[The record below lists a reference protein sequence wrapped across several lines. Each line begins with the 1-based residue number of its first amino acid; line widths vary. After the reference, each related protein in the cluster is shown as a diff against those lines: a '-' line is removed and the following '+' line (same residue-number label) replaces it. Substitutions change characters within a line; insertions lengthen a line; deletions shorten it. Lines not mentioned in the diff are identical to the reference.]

1 MNNMEGSLFAEP
13 FCGGASVSISLL
25 EDGIVGSVALNDVDP
40 LIAAL
45 WETVFN
51 ASEAEWLADQVL
63 SIPLNIE
70 EWARQKGMSPANRRE
85 AALKCLY
92 LNRTSFN
99 GIIHKSGP
107 IGGWGQE
114 KRTVGARFNRDR
126 LAQRVLALAT
136 LEDRVVVSNEG
147 WEGFCNRMSR
157 HRNAFIYLDPPYYY
171 KAEQLYGYVFDA
183 NEHAR
188 LRDYLMD
195 LESPWILSYDNTE
208 EVRKLYHRRG
218 LQARVVDNTYSAHP
232 LGGASF
238 IGRELLYSNMDRLPP
253 PDANGQHVGITV
265 RNSAQANEM
274 PGLMRT
280 PISANACVRYAD

>member
-1 MNNMEGSLFAEP
+1 MQTKTKSILRYPGSKARFTPLIAEAISMNNMEGSLFAEP

-70 EWARQKGMSPANRRE
+70 EWNRQKGMSPANRRE

-107 IGGWGQE
+107 IGGWGKKSE
-114 KRTVGARFNRDR
+114 RLVRDLIGIVWRNGFLRSLPLKIVLRSAMKAGKASVTGCPGTAMR
-126 LAQRVLALAT
+126 LSTSTRRITTRQ
-136 LEDRVVVSNEG
+136 SNCMG
-147 WEGFCNRMSR
+147 TSLTPMSMQDCGT
-157 HRNAFIYLDPPYYY
+157 I
-171 KAEQLYGYVFDA
+171 
-183 NEHAR
+183 
-188 LRDYLMD
+188 
-195 LESPWILSYDNTE
+195 
-208 EVRKLYHRRG
+208 
-218 LQARVVDNTYSAHP
+218 
-232 LGGASF
+232 
-238 IGRELLYSNMDRLPP
+238 
-253 PDANGQHVGITV
+253 
-265 RNSAQANEM
+265 
-274 PGLMRT
+274 
-280 PISANACVRYAD
+280 